1 MTIVCQIPSSLTV
14 YNITW
19 TRNETVLNI
28 TAEGFEVIEYNLL
41 TIRAMDVPSN
51 EYKCMVYKNISDQ
64 YPIISSPLLIYKYS
78 KYLRYRNSCFLK
90 TLEKWELL
98 GHYPI
103 AKFLLQTD
111 VKTIIVFVWTHH
123 QTICM

>member
-1 MTIVCQIPSSLTV
+1 MIKILLLLLLFWFNLEAVSLYPENSTYFIENMTIVCQIPSSLTV

-51 EYKCMVYKNISDQ
+51 EYKCMVYTNISDQ
-64 YPIISSPLLIYKYS
+64 SPIISSPLLIYKYS
-78 KYLRYRNSCFLK
+78 K
-90 TLEKWELL
+90 
-98 GHYPI
+98 
-103 AKFLLQTD
+103 
-111 VKTIIVFVWTHH
+111 
-123 QTICM
+123 